1 MLAPR
6 SRVSALHGT
15 RLNQPLI
22 TVIQYDVK
30 KRYSRGM
37 QPHSIM
43 LIVSFDNS
51 KTRAATA
58 IPT

>member
-1 MLAPR
+1 MIKFERISLACGGR
-6 SRVSALHGT
+6 TMRMTT
-15 RLNQPLI
+15 RTGRCCLM
-22 TVIQYDVK
+22 
-30 KRYSRGM
+30 M